1 MDIIDKINQD
11 IEEIKVISG
20 KEEVLTSFSE
30 FVSLKK
36 GVYNLNNGQSIY
48 RESIIKKIGAGNAV
62 CILAVTTEKKILI
75 VINPRVVLPNETKA
89 SIEIPAGY
97 IEDLEDVYQAG
108 LRELLEETGYTT
120 NEIIELDSYYPSL
133 GFSGERTT
141 LLLALN
147 CVKVSELKL
156 DDDEVL
162 CCEEVT
168 LEEFE
173 FLLNAS
179 YIMDANARIGY
190 YRYLEYLMKEGC

>member
-1 MDIIDKINQD
+1 MDIIEKINQD

-75 VINPRVVLPNETKA
+75 VINPRVVLPNATKA

-133 GFSGERTT
+133 GFSGEQTT